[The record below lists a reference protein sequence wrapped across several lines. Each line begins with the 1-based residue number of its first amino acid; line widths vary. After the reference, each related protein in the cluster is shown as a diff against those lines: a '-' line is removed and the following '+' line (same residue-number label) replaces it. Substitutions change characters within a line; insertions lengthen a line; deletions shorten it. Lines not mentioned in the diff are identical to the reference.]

1 MQLVVITLFLC
12 GWCSSIKV
20 MSKCSAFQI
29 SKIKTLQQ
37 ELSAQNVSPANS
49 WFVVVQILAK
59 CLIWMSCASHQQFG
73 HSERTGPT
81 CTPVNRI
88 FMSHHA
94 QLVLSSC
101 CSQLSQWTQMNLD
114 PLQTPG
120 QLFKESVNKIFISF
134 HPQSRGSY
142 TMCLWLIKLPSQEP
156 QILKHLKVRTL
167 RECKMKDFQTKGTMC
182 KIVNNKNTT
191 RVLP

>member
-12 GWCSSIKV
+12 GWCSSIKD
-20 MSKCSAFQI
+20 MSKCSALQI

-49 WFVVVQILAK
+49 WFVVAQILAK
-59 CLIWMSCASHQQFG
+59 CLIWMPCASHLLFG

-81 CTPVNRI
+81 RITVNRI

-94 QLVLSSC
+94 QLMLLSC

-120 QLFKESVNKIFISF
+120 QLFKESVNKIFMSF

-142 TMCLWLIKLPSQEP
+142 SNVPVTNKTPISGA
-156 QILKHLKVRTL
+156 T
-167 RECKMKDFQTKGTMC
+167 DFKTFKGQDTQRMQNE
-182 KIVNNKNTT
+182 KFSN
-191 RVLP
+191 